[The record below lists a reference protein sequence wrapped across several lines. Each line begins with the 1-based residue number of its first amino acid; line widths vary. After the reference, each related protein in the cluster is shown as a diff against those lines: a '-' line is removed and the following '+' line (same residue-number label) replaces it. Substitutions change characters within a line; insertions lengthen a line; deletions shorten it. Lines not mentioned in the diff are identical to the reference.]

1 MKPQHILALAV
12 LSASL
17 LILSITTSRAGSGLP
32 MPQAAVTTAAD
43 SARKAPVAKVPESAV
58 VDEVVWVVGD
68 EPILKSDVEVMRMQM
83 ETQGVRMGGDPD
95 YRIPEQLA
103 IQKLLLHQAALDSLD
118 KNVTESQ
125 IARGVDEQMNAWVQ
139 AAGSREKLEEYRG
152 QSYTEIRDALHDDY
166 RNQLLIQEERRNIVK
181 NIKVTPADV
190 RRYFDKL
197 PKDSFPFVPTEVEVE
212 ILTQQPKIEQEE
224 INRVKDQLREFTDR
238 ITKGE
243 TTFATLARLYSEDGS
258 ARQGGELGYMGRGQ
272 LDPAFAQVA
281 FNLTD
286 PKKISKIVESEY
298 GFHIIQ
304 LIDKRGDRI
313 NVRHILLKPR
323 VSQAAIDTCLV
334 RLDSIRA
341 DILAGKFTFEE
352 GATYI
357 SDDKD
362 TRNNNGLMS
371 YSDRETQ
378 TITSRF
384 QMKNLPTEVAREV
397 EGLAVDSIS
406 RPFTMVNTSNGK
418 TVCAI
423 IKLKSRRE
431 GHRADIKED
440 FQVMKEVVEN
450 KEREKLINKWIQD
463 KINSTYVR
471 MADRYKKPGEYEY
484 KGWIK

>member
-1 MKPQHILALAV
+1 MKLRLFTASSATLLLLAT
-12 LSASL
+12 
-17 LILSITTSRAGSGLP
+17 ITTANAGSGRFTS
-32 MPQAAVTTAAD
+32 AAPTAD
-43 SARKAPVAKVPESAV
+43 SASQAQARPEVKIPSSAV

-68 EPILKSDVEVMRMQM
+68 EPILKSDVEVMRLQM
-83 ETQGVRMGGDPD
+83 ETQGVHMSGDPD
-95 YRIPEQLA
+95 YRIPEQIA

-125 IARGVDEQMNAWVQ
+125 ISRGVDEQMNAWVQ

-152 QSYTEIRDALHDDY
+152 QSYTEIRDAMHDDY
-166 RNQLLIQEERRNIVK
+166 RNQLLIQEERRNLVK

-197 PKDSFPFVPTEVEVE
+197 PADSLPYVPTEVEVE
-212 ILTQQPKIEQEE
+212 ILTQQPRIENEE
-224 INRVKDQLREFTDR
+224 INRIKDQLREFTDR
-238 ITKGE
+238 INKGE
-243 TTFATLARLYSEDGS
+243 TSFATLARLYSEDGS
-258 ARQGGELGYMGRGQ
+258 ARQGGELGYLGRGQ

-304 LIDKRGDRI
+304 LIDKRGDRV

-323 VSQAAIDTCLV
+323 VSQAAIDTCLT
-334 RLDSIRA
+334 RLDSIRH
-341 DILAGKFTFEE
+341 DILTGKFSFEE
-352 GATYI
+352 GATFI

-371 YSDRETQ
+371 YSDQETQ

-384 QMKNLPTEVAREV
+384 QMRNLPTEVAREV
-397 EGLAVDSIS
+397 EDLAVDSIS
-406 RPFTMVNTSNGK
+406 RPFKMIDNKNGK

-431 GHRADIKED
+431 GHRANIAED

-450 KEREKLINKWIQD
+450 KERERMINQWIQD
-463 KINSTYVR
+463 KIKTTYVR
-471 MADRYKKPGEYEY
+471 MADRYKKPEMYEY